1 MSKSKPIV
9 IIGSG
14 LAGYS
19 LAREFRKLNQEQDV
33 VIISAADGRN
43 YSKPMLS
50 NAISQSKSVDDMTQ
64 ADPGK
69 MAEMLNATIRINTE
83 VTDIDPHNQ
92 LIFIGSETIAFD
104 KLVLATGATPN
115 VQNIAGDA
123 GELVFTINDL
133 QQLNRFQQHLNG
145 KNRILV
151 LGGGLIG
158 CEFANDLAASGYQV
172 QLVSPGNQLMEK
184 LLPKPVAMQLQQA
197 LEKLGV
203 TFYLGPLINRMQQTE
218 TGIKARL
225 TNGQELEADI
235 VLSAIGLR
243 PNIALAQEAGLA
255 TGLGIKVN
263 SYLETNFSHI
273 FALGD
278 CAEVE
283 GHVLLYVLPLMS
295 AARALAST
303 LNGTPREVHY
313 PAMPVVVK
321 TPACPIVIQAPGPG
335 QSGQWS
341 AEESE
346 SGIRAL
352 YTAGDK
358 LLGFALTREHVKER
372 MTLSQQVP
380 DLLSGQT
387 GLIN

>member
-19 LAREFRKLNQEQDV
+19 LAREFRKLNQQQDL
-33 VIISAADGRN
+33 VIISATDGRN

-50 NAISQSKSVDDMTQ
+50 NAISQSKTAETMTQ

-69 MAEMLNATIRINTE
+69 MAETLNATIRINTE
-83 VTDIDPHNQ
+83 VTDIDPHNR

-115 VQNIAGDA
+115 VQNIPGNAA
-123 GELVFTINDL
+123 EQIFTINDL
-133 QQLNRFQQHLNG
+133 QQFTRFQQHLEG

-158 CEFANDLAASGYQV
+158 CEFANDLAAAGYQL
-172 QLVSPGNQLMEK
+172 QLVSPGNQLMER
-184 LLPKPVAMQLQQA
+184 LLPKPVAIQLQHA
-197 LEKLGV
+197 LEQLGV
-203 TFYLGPLINRMQQTE
+203 KFYLGPLINRMQRTE
-218 TGIKARL
+218 TGIRAWL

-235 VLSAIGLR
+235 VLSAIGLH
-243 PNIALAQEAGLA
+243 PNITLAQEAGLA

-263 SYLETNFSHI
+263 RYLETNFSHI

-303 LNGTPREVHY
+303 LNGTPKEVHY

-321 TPACPIVIQAPGPG
+321 TPACPIVIQAPGSG
-335 QSGQWS
+335 QHGQWS
-341 AEESE
+341 VEENE
-346 SGIRAL
+346 SGIKAL
-352 YTAGDK
+352 YNKGDQ
-358 LLGFALTREHVKER
+358 LLGFALTQEYVKER
-372 MTLSQQVP
+372 MALSKQVP
-380 DLLSGQT
+380 SLL
-387 GLIN
+387 L